1 MALFGVG
8 VQLEPQYCPIE
19 DLRRAWREADDAGV
33 DSIWIWDHFFPLW
46 GGDPDGAHFE
56 GWSLLAGM
64 ACDTGR
70 ANIGVLVTGNSYR
83 NPDLVADMAR
93 TTDHLSGGRVVL
105 GVGAG
110 WCERDYR
117 EYGYEFGTAG
127 SRLRALETG
136 LVRLKARLTRLNPPP
151 IGPLPILIGGEGE
164 KVTLRLAARHA
175 DMWNGFGPPEKFA
188 RKNQVLSSWCARVGR
203 DPATIKRTVL
213 LSQPGDVDRFEEFLE
228 AGAEHL
234 IVPCGAPFD
243 LGRLKRLLKVASA
256 A

>member
-1 MALFGVG
+1 MARFRVG
-8 VQLEPQYCPIE
+8 IQLEPQHCSIG
-19 DLRRAWREADDAGV
+19 DLRRAWRMGDDIRL
-33 DSIWIWDHFFPLW
+33 DSIWVWDHFFPLS
-46 GGDPDGAHFE
+46 GGDPDGRHFE
-56 GWSLLAGM
+56 GLSLLAGM
-64 ACDTGR
+64 ACDTSR

-83 NPDLVADMAR
+83 NPDLLADTAR
-93 TTDHLSGGRVVL
+93 TTDHLSGGRVIL
-105 GVGAG
+105 GLGAG

-117 EYGYEFGTAG
+117 EYGYEFGTTA
-127 SRLRALETG
+127 SRLGALETS

-151 IGPLPILIGGEGE
+151 MGPLPILIGGEGE

-188 RKNQVLSSWCARVGR
+188 RKNQILNTWCARVGR
-203 DPATIKRTVL
+203 DPATIQRTAL
-213 LSQPGDVDRFEEFLE
+213 LNQPGDVDRFEEFLG

-243 LGRLKRLLKVASA
+243 LDHVKRLLKVANA